1 MSSIT
6 LAFLADNKEY
16 IPELAQEVFS
26 QWEIMYTKQGKG
38 PKKLEAQM
46 LDRAV
51 TDSIPLTMIALD
63 GNTLVGS
70 VTIKAQD
77 FASRPE
83 LSPWIAAV
91 FVLPKYRN
99 RGIGSKLVLHA
110 EAVAK
115 EKFNIDKIYLYT
127 GSASELYKKLG
138 YETIEEVD
146 RGDKI
151 LTVMEKG
158 L

>member
-6 LAFLADNKEY
+6 LAYLADHKEY
-16 IPELAQEVFS
+16 IPELAQGVFT
-26 QWEIMYTKQGKG
+26 QWETMYTGQGKG
-38 PKKLEAQM
+38 PKDLEAQM
-46 LDRAV
+46 LDRAI
-51 TDSIPLTMIALD
+51 TDAIPLTMIALEND
-63 GNTLVGS
+63 KLVGS
-70 VTIKAQD
+70 VTIKTQD
-77 FASRPE
+77 FASRPD

-91 FVLPKYRN
+91 FVFPEFRH

-110 EAVAK
+110 EKIAK
-115 EKFNIDKIYLYT
+115 ENFGVDKIYLYT
-127 GSASELYKKLG
+127 GSASKLYAKLG
-138 YETIEEVD
+138 YAVVEEVD